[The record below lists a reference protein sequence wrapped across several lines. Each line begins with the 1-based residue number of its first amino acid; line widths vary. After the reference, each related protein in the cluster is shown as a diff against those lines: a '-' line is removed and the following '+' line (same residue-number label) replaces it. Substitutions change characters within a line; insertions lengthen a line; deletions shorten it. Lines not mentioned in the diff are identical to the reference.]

1 MFKLLVDGKLYAAD
15 ADNNKIPYIYYDVLK
30 VISAKADEKFE
41 NNHTAEV
48 KGINAETSGAMC
60 SVPIV
65 YFVE

>member
-41 NNHTAEV
+41 YKRTAEV
-48 KGINAETSGAMC
+48 KG
-60 SVPIV
+60 
-65 YFVE
+65 